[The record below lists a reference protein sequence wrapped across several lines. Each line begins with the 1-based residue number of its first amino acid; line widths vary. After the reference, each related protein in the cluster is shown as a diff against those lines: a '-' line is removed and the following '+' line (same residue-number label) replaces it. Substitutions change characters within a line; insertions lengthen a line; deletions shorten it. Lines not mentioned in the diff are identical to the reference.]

1 MGLAATLSI
10 VAFIVAT
17 TVSAQDAGKP
27 IPPGSCGRSAFEAR
41 QTTRIVGGFE
51 AKPHSLPWIVSLS
64 RMYNIH
70 MCGGTLI
77 RVHPKA
83 EESDIFLTAAH
94 CVEDANR
101 TYTGLFGAHYSG
113 TVQEREK
120 GVESIDVA
128 KYVIHPKYR
137 MKALSDIAVMK
148 LSRPVKFS
156 PWIQPACLPASG
168 EAVVDGTTAV
178 LSGWGRSSENVSGPD
193 LLHSVTL
200 PILNPEKCV
209 AEYKSKDYP
218 LAIQPQIHLCAGGQG
233 GKDTC
238 QGDSG
243 GPLVIKGPNGY
254 VLQGV
259 VSFGKGCARAGW
271 PGVYT
276 RVSFFVDWIQEQIKA
291 MSTVYANAG

>member
-10 VAFIVAT
+10 VAFVVAT
-17 TVSAQDAGKP
+17 AVSGQGTGTP
-27 IPPGSCGRSAFEAR
+27 IPPGSCGRSAFEPR
-41 QTTRIVGGFE
+41 QATRIVGGFE

-83 EESDIFLTAAH
+83 EESDIFITAAH

-148 LSRPVKFS
+148 LTRPVKFS
-156 PWIQPACLPASG
+156 QWIQPACLPALN
-168 EAVVDGTTAV
+168 ETVTDGATAL
-178 LSGWGRSSENVSGPD
+178 LSGWGRFSENISGPD

-200 PILNPEKCV
+200 PILNPQACV
-209 AEYKSKDYP
+209 KAYKDKDYP
-218 LAIQPQIHLCAGGQG
+218 LAIQPVIHLCAGGQG
-233 GKDTC
+233 ARDTC

-259 VSFGKGCARAGW
+259 VSFGKGCAREGW

-276 RVSFFVDWIQEQIKA
+276 RVATFIDFINEQIKA
-291 MSTVYANAG
+291 MSTVYASAG